1 MKKKKTIV
9 VALGGNAITDKDEE
23 GNIYQQFSNTRR
35 SMEGIL
41 EMIEMGH
48 RLLITHGNGPQIG
61 NEMIRVELSAK
72 VVPRL
77 PLGVLVGDTQG
88 GMGYMLEQCLLNVM
102 HDRGIRR
109 EVACIVTQIL
119 VDKHDPALKNPT
131 KFVGPFYEKEKVAE
145 LMETH
150 GWIIKEDRGRGW
162 RRVVPSPV
170 PQEIIAKNSIKLL
183 VENNIVVIAAG
194 GGGIPVYVESNGWLE
209 GLDAVID
216 KDLAS
221 AVLGNEV
228 GADELMILTGMEKV
242 ALNFG
247 RPDQKFLENMS
258 VKLAKK
264 YLSEGHFPA
273 GSMGPKIQAA
283 VNFLENGGK
292 RVVITSIEKFVAA
305 ALGYAGTTIVAE

>member
-1 MKKKKTIV
+1 
-9 VALGGNAITDKDEE
+9 
-23 GNIYQQFSNTRR
+23 
-35 SMEGIL
+35 MEGIL

>member
-1 MKKKKTIV
+1 
-9 VALGGNAITDKDEE
+9 
-23 GNIYQQFSNTRR
+23 
-35 SMEGIL
+35 MEGIL

-48 RLLITHGNGPQIG
+48 RLLISHGNGPQIG

-77 PLGVLVGDTQG
+77 PLGV
-88 GMGYMLEQCLLNVM
+88 
-102 HDRGIRR
+102 
-109 EVACIVTQIL
+109 VTQML

-131 KFVGPFYEKEKVAE
+131 KFVGPFYEKEKVEE
-145 LMETH
+145 LMEIH

-170 PQEIIAKNSIKLL
+170 PREIIARNAIKLL
-183 VENNIVVIAAG
+183 VENDVVVIAAG

-216 KDLAS
+216 KDFAS

-228 GADELMILTGMEKV
+228 GADELMILTGVEKV

-247 RPDQKFLENMS
+247 KPDQKFLDSMTVVE
-258 VKLAKK
+258 AKK

-273 GSMGPKIQAA
+273 GSMEPKIQAA
-283 VNFLENGGK
+283 INFLEGGGR
-292 RVVITSIEKFVAA
+292 RVVITSIEKSVAA
-305 ALGYAGTTIVAE
+305 ALGHAGTVIMLK